1 MWWAELLNIIAG
13 TLSSGAP
20 GIPPFPL
27 PLTNVKAW
35 YDAAD
40 TSSISL
46 SGSAVTQWNDKS
58 GNGYNVTQGTATNR
72 PASGVSTLNTLNV
85 IDFDGVDNF
94 LTAATAS
101 NWTFLKSNTAYL
113 TCMVVKLGTGAVRA
127 EDYMG
132 VINLADSASEGGT
145 NYYADY
151 RVSRQRF
158 SHTQNNASLGSVI
171 VNDADASFAEQSY
184 YNIGVLGDPA
194 NATAANRS
202 KIFKNTGTAIT
213 NNTQTAAADTG
224 APARP
229 LEIGR
234 YSNTFGY
241 LQGSI
246 AEIVIFNATGATDAN
261 RISIR
266 DYFTAKWGI

>member
-1 MWWAELLNIIAG
+1 M
-13 TLSSGAP
+13 
-20 GIPPFPL
+20 
-27 PLTNVKAW
+27 AW

-58 GNGYNVTQGTATNR
+58 GNAYNVTQGTATNR
-72 PASGVSTLNTLNV
+72 PTSGVNTLNTLNV

-101 NWTFLKSNTAYL
+101 NWTFLKSNTKYL
-113 TCMVVKLGTGAVRA
+113 VCMVVKLGTGAARA

-132 VINLADSASEGGT
+132 VMNLADSATEGGT

-151 RVSRQRF
+151 RIGRERF
-158 SHTQNNASLGSVI
+158 SHTQNNATLGSVI
-171 VNDADASFAEQSY
+171 INDADNSFVEQNY

-194 NATAANRS
+194 NATAADRS
-202 KIFKNTGTAIT
+202 AIFKNAGTSIK
-213 NNTQTAAADTG
+213 NNTQSATADTG

-234 YSNTFGY
+234 YANTFGF

-246 AEIVIFNATGATDAN
+246 AEIVILNATGATDGN
-261 RISIR
+261 RITIR
-266 DYFTAKWGI
+266 DYLTSKWGI